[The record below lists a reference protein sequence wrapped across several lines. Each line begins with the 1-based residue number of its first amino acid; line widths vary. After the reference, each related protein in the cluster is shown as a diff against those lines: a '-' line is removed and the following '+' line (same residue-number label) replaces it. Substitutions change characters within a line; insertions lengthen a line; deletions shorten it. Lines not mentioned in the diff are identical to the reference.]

1 MLSLQFKPFPTLQ
14 TERLMLRT
22 ISLDDA
28 SELFK
33 LRSDRS
39 VMQFI
44 GRPLAR
50 SVDDA
55 STLIKNLINL
65 LDQNNAITWAI
76 SLASN
81 PRLIGTIG
89 FVNVAKEHYRAEI
102 GYLLSPDFQKMGIMR
117 EAITKAID
125 YGFHSMHLHS
135 IEAIVNPRNQASI
148 RLLNSCGFIREAYF
162 KENYY
167 FDGNFLDSAI
177 YSLIHHE
184 KD

>member
-1 MLSLQFKPFPTLQ
+1 MSLQLKPFPTLQ

-44 GRPLAR
+44 GRPLAK

-102 GYLLSPDFQKMGIMR
+102 GYLLSPDFQKW
-117 EAITKAID
+117 A
-125 YGFHSMHLHS
+125 
-135 IEAIVNPRNQASI
+135 
-148 RLLNSCGFIREAYF
+148 SCGRQ
-162 KENYY
+162 
-167 FDGNFLDSAI
+167 
-177 YSLIHHE
+177 
-184 KD
+184 